1 MSPQQID
8 IMCLVVEAYILQ
20 VKGETVRINRMAVMS
35 DARQIMMLVNAY
47 QIANGNKEHDNLSE
61 KP

>member
-8 IMCLVVEAYILQ
+8 IMCLVVEGYIFR
-20 VKGETVRINRMAVMS
+20 VKGERVRINRMAVMS

-47 QIANGNKEHDNLSE
+47 QIANGNKEHDNISE